1 MVKKDMGTVI
11 IMHTPISTNTQRIPE
26 RRLVKL
32 GKYQS
37 HLNTRNNIRSKAKLF
52 MYHRQISEVVE
63 KSYQRFE
70 RTELKDGTEAMII
83 AIQEKVLS
91 AKFIEAGNLPDKSHT
106 I

>member
-1 MVKKDMGTVI
+1 
-11 IMHTPISTNTQRIPE
+11 
-26 RRLVKL
+26 
-32 GKYQS
+32 
-37 HLNTRNNIRSKAKLF
+37 

-63 KSYQRFE
+63 KSYKRFE